1 MVNANRKREGAGWE
15 SCHTVYIIGVGM
27 NSAELQVLIQYLE
40 AIRLEQK
47 KTSDVIAGVGV
58 LFLIFACLLLFWKK
72 W

>member
-1 MVNANRKREGAGWE
+1 
-15 SCHTVYIIGVGM
+15 M

-47 KTSDVIAGVGV
+47 KASDIITGVGV

>member
-1 MVNANRKREGAGWE
+1 
-15 SCHTVYIIGVGM
+15 M

-40 AIRLEQK
+40 AIRQEQK
-47 KTSDVIAGVGV
+47 KTSDIIAGVGV

>member
-1 MVNANRKREGAGWE
+1 MGAFQVHREE
-15 SCHTVYIIGVGM
+15 GVGM

-47 KTSDVIAGVGV
+47 KASDIITGVGV

>member
-1 MVNANRKREGAGWE
+1 
-15 SCHTVYIIGVGM
+15 VGILPRNKGIEM

-40 AIRLEQK
+40 AIRQEQK
-47 KTSDVIAGVGV
+47 KTSDIIAGVGV